1 MSTRLP
7 RVLLSGFISL
17 LLCQAPARAQSDD
30 SPRAKEASA
39 RFLRGV
45 DLYQSGDIRAAL
57 IEFKRAYAIKPHY
70 QLLFNIGQASAE
82 LRDYVAAR
90 TSLSSYLEE
99 GGRQISAERRSEVR
113 AEIKRLSTY
122 LAEITLKISVPGATI
137 RVDDIET
144 QLPAAGKPLLVSA
157 GRRKLEVS
165 KVGYRKWEHVLDVAG
180 QERIPLTVKLEALR
194 TKTQPNLR
202 PQAPGAMGTRPP
214 YRLGPLFWT
223 GAVSTVL
230 FGTATAVL
238 ASNTKR
244 HQDLFYSELD
254 RVPTTQASIDL
265 SAQKLRKMALI
276 TDIALAATSG
286 AALVTIASA
295 IWGSRKYRRRLREDR
310 RRYSITPVGVQIA
323 GRF

>member
-1 MSTRLP
+1 MSPPYLR
-7 RVLLSGFISL
+7 GFIAAMTSL
-17 LLCQAPARAQSDD
+17 LLCQAPAQAQIA
-30 SPRAKEASA
+30 SPRAQEAST
-39 RFLRGV
+39 RFQRGV

-57 IEFKRAYAIKPHY
+57 IEFKRAYSIKPHY

-90 TSLSSYLEE
+90 KSLSSYLEE
-99 GGRQISAERRSEVR
+99 GGQKISAQRRAMVR
-113 AEIKRLSTY
+113 AEIKRLSSY
-122 LAEITLKISVPGATI
+122 LAEVTLKLSVSGVSI

-144 QLPAAGKPLLVSA
+144 QLPAGGKPLLLSA
-157 GRRKLEVS
+157 GRRKIEIS
-165 KVGYRKWEHVLDVAG
+165 KAGYKKWKRVLDIAG
-180 QERIPLTVKLEALR
+180 EERIPLTVQLEALR
-194 TKTQPNLR
+194 PATPPNLQR
-202 PQAPGAMGTRPP
+202 RAPPGKQARP

-238 ASNTKR
+238 ASRTGNFQKR
-244 HQDLFYSELD
+244 FNLELD
-254 RVPTTQASIDL
+254 RVPTTQESLDK
-265 SAQKLRKMALI
+265 SAFQLRRMAMI

-286 AALVTIASA
+286 AALLTIGSA

-310 RRYSITPVGVQIA
+310 RRYSISPAGLQVA